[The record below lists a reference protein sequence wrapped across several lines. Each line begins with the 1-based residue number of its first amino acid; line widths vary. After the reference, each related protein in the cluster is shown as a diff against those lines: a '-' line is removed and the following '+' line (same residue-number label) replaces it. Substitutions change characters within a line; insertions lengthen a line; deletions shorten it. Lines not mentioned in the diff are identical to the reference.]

1 MLEVRYYKQKKYFER
16 LFKNGTLGHA
26 YLFVGQDSAGKYDF
40 AEDVCEMLTG
50 KRSENN
56 PDIKLIGPDRDGAKI
71 YIEDVRNLKSFMA
84 LKPHSSEYKIAVV
97 NDADTMTVE
106 AANAMLKILE
116 EPPKKS
122 IIILISPKPRILP
135 RTIISRCESVIFLP
149 PAEVQT
155 DEMRRALA
163 DLRKAV
169 KQSMAE
175 RIKYAKSIY
184 EKENYAELVNLWLRS
199 LRLQL
204 ADKPTV
210 APVLKNLLRLS
221 YIVSQPQFN
230 HRIALENFFIQL

>member
-1 MLEVRYYKQKKYFER
+1 MHKQKEYFEI

-26 YLFVGQDSAGKYDF
+26 YLFVGQDSARKKEF
-40 AEDVCEMLTG
+40 SEDVCEMLTG
-50 KRSENN
+50 KRFENN
-56 PDIKLIGPDRDGAKI
+56 PDIKLIGPDKDKNKI
-71 YIEDVRNLKSFMA
+71 YIENIRDLKSFMA

-97 NDADTMTVE
+97 DDADTMTIE

-116 EPPKKS
+116 EPPKNS
-122 IIILISPKPRILP
+122 VLVLISSKPSILP
-135 RTIISRCESVIFLP
+135 RTVLSRCESVIFPP

-155 DEMRRALA
+155 DEMIGAVA
-163 DLRKAV
+163 DLRKVV

-175 RIKYAKSIY
+175 RIKYAKNIY

-204 ADKPTV
+204 VDKPTV

-221 YIVSQPQFN
+221 YIISQPQFN
-230 HRIALENFFIQL
+230 HKIALENFFIQL